1 MWGTDGKDDGRA
13 RSKLLVVLKQHYHG
27 VKSASITKRNKVQ
40 KRIDVNKNNT
50 ERYTERSEV

>member
-27 VKSASITKRNKVQ
+27 VKSASIPKRNKVQ

-50 ERYTERSEV
+50 ER